1 MEEWY
6 KIRDLFFGEN
16 YQIQNIEKAFE
27 LARTCKHK
35 EAVWFLEN
43 EEVLK
48 SLKKPETTDKKILFY
63 WFHKTRSPNIKHC
76 YVAEDDYIACKFGDL
91 NYGTNERDMHYHIGY
106 FMSFDD
112 HLFKAV
118 KLGHLISYLTFS
130 KTLKHDNPLKW
141 ILIESYMKKT
151 KMRFTLKE
159 DLLIEKIPYAW
170 FTFGRFI
177 SKYYFGHVDNENTR
191 RGMRT
196 YRDTLDSIYET
207 LLCLGTLGI
216 YKDLRILIG
225 KTIFDNVEWCSERR
239 FFLDY

>member
-48 SLKKPETTDKKILFY
+48 SLKKPETNDKKLLFY
-63 WFHKTRSPNIKHC
+63 WFHKTRSPSIQHC
-76 YVAEDDYIACKFGDL
+76 YVAEDDYIASKFGNL
-91 NYGTNERDMHYHIGY
+91 NYGTNERDMHYHIGR
-106 FMSFDD
+106 FMSYDD

-118 KLGHLISYLTFS
+118 KLGYLISYLTFS
-130 KTLKHDNPLKW
+130 RTLENNNPLKW
-141 ILIESYMKKT
+141 ILIESFIKKT
-151 KMRFTLKE
+151 NRRICIDNHLSNR
-159 DLLIEKIPYAW
+159 DPYAW

-177 SKYYFGHVDNENTR
+177 TKYYFGHFDNENTR
-191 RGMRT
+191 KGMRT

-225 KTIFDNVEWCSERR
+225 KIIFDNVEWCSERR